1 MPTELK
7 RPLVKDLV
15 AWKLMMIEHRRILL
29 ERIVT
34 EFPAVL
40 QTQRSKVEFWRNR
53 LTHEP

>member
-7 RPLVKDLV
+7 RPVVKDLV

-34 EFPAVL
+34 EFPSVL
-40 QTQRSKVEFWRNR
+40 TTQRSKVEFWRSR
-53 LTHEP
+53 LTEK